1 MAIALWN
8 SACPK
13 KCFGPPPTAERNREP
28 NGPIMEIFPDSRRLP
43 LQIQVLACNPLA
55 ALYLV
60 NVLSA
65 QSKLGDLLASP
76 PASDFNFVRE
86 GSSARLFILD
96 THLLPAELSKVIRN
110 LSVYCPG
117 SRFVAVLSDRSYE
130 DEDILHML
138 YLGLD
143 GLVKVSEDLEQ
154 ELASAVNTVLD
165 GAVWAPRRLLAEYV
179 RQTNWLRSDQF
190 LARFSL
196 TPRESQVLQFA
207 LRRLSNKE
215 IGEVLRISERTVKF
229 HISNI
234 FDKLQVNDRQS
245 LPAALGAA
253 AAGSPSANSVLA
265 PSALAVG

>member
-1 MAIALWN
+1 
-8 SACPK
+8 
-13 KCFGPPPTAERNREP
+13 
-28 NGPIMEIFPDSRRLP
+28 
-43 LQIQVLACNPLA
+43 
-55 ALYLV
+55 
-60 NVLSA
+60 
-65 QSKLGDLLASP
+65 
-76 PASDFNFVRE
+76 
-86 GSSARLFILD
+86 
-96 THLLPAELSKVIRN
+96 
-110 LSVYCPG
+110 
-117 SRFVAVLSDRSYE
+117 
-130 DEDILHML
+130 ML

>member
-8 SACPK
+8 PACVKNLFGSAPR
-13 KCFGPPPTAERNREP
+13 AERNFEP
-28 NGPIMEIFPDSRRLP
+28 NGPIMETFPDLRRLP
-43 LQIQVLACNPLA
+43 LHIQVLASNPLA
-55 ALYLV
+55 ARYIV
-60 NVLSA
+60 NVLSTRC
-65 QSKLGDLLASP
+65 KLGNLLASP
-76 PASDFNFVRE
+76 PTSDFNFVQD
-86 GSSARLFILD
+86 GTSARLFILD

-117 SRFVAVLSDRSYE
+117 SRLVAVLPERGYG
-130 DEDILHML
+130 DEDILRML

-190 LARFSL
+190 LAQFSL

-207 LRRLSNKE
+207 IRRFSNKE
-215 IGEVLRISERTVKF
+215 IGGILGISERTVKF
-229 HISNI
+229 HMSNI
-234 FDKLQVNDRQS
+234 FEKLQVNDRQS
-245 LPAALGAA
+245 LPAVVGAMA
-253 AAGSPSANSVLA
+253 VASSPA
-265 PSALAVG
+265 

>member
-1 MAIALWN
+1 MPENLG
-8 SACPK
+8 
-13 KCFGPPPTAERNREP
+13 GPAPTAEHKSEP
-28 NGPIMEIFPDSRRLP
+28 NGPIMETFPDLRRLP
-43 LQIQVLACNPLA
+43 LHIQVLACNPLA
-55 ALYLV
+55 ARYLV

-65 QSKLGDLLASP
+65 QGKLGELLASP
-76 PASDFNFVRE
+76 PASHFNFVRE
-86 GSSARLFILD
+86 GTSARLFILD
-96 THLLPAELSKVIRN
+96 THILPAELSKVIRN

-117 SRFVAVLSDRSYE
+117 SRFVAVLAERSYE
-130 DEDILHML
+130 DEEILRML

-207 LRRLSNKE
+207 IRRFSNKE
-215 IGEVLRISERTVKF
+215 IGGILGISERTVKF
-229 HISNI
+229 HMSNI
-234 FDKLQVNDRQS
+234 FEKLQVEDRQS
-245 LPAALGAA
+245 LPAAVGAMAA
-253 AAGSPSANSVLA
+253 ALSPA
-265 PSALAVG
+265 